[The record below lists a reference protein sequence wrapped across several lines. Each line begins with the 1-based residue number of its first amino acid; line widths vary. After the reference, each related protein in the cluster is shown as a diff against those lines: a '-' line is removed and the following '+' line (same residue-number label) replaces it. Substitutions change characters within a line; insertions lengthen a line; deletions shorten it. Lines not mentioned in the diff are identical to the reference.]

1 MFRRRVVGL
10 LLSAI
15 LALPVLAGCVGSSSG
30 DATIAW
36 TTVEPTIPPTNALDA
51 APEGLGGAT
60 GPLPTTAADLATPD
74 APAATLLSPQEL
86 VRYQPNELGMVPIL
100 EYHVITTN
108 PAEEAQFVRT
118 ADDFRADLEWLYA
131 NDFYVVPLSDV
142 VNNTISAPAGKHP
155 VALTFDDGTSS
166 HFSYLEDKKGEIVL
180 DEHGEPVI
188 DPDCAVGILEAFYA
202 EHPDFGGGAHFA
214 PLIYNAFAYPDTEQD
229 DLFDQ
234 KVLWMVEHGY
244 EIGNHTWQHT
254 DLTDI
259 SDEEFMMTVAKPQIY
274 MNELLG
280 DHPGNASH
288 ILTLPYGSSPDRDLH
303 PAQRQMMMDGFAYE
317 GHQIDI
323 SGALL
328 VGADPAPS
336 PASTE
341 WHKLWIPRIQMFDES
356 VDFWFGMIERGE
368 IIVYTSDGNP
378 ETIAVPDPQHPA
390 LDGTLNQE
398 ALQADGVSVLHYRVD
413 DGQIVAHGAIIES
426 ALVPPIRTGGH
437 AMRGVTYTL

>member
-1 MFRRRVVGL
+1 
-10 LLSAI
+10 
-15 LALPVLAGCVGSSSG
+15 
-30 DATIAW
+30 
-36 TTVEPTIPPTNALDA
+36 
-51 APEGLGGAT
+51 
-60 GPLPTTAADLATPD
+60 
-74 APAATLLSPQEL
+74 
-86 VRYQPNELGMVPIL
+86 
-100 EYHVITTN
+100 
-108 PAEEAQFVRT
+108 
-118 ADDFRADLEWLYA
+118 
-131 NDFYVVPLSDV
+131 
-142 VNNTISAPAGKHP
+142 
-155 VALTFDDGTSS
+155 
-166 HFSYLEDKKGEIVL
+166 
-180 DEHGEPVI
+180 
-188 DPDCAVGILEAFYA
+188 
-202 EHPDFGGGAHFA
+202 GAHFA

-413 DGQIVAHGAIIES
+413 DGQIVAHGANIEG
-426 ALVPPIRTGGH
+426 AVVPPIRTGGH
-437 AMRGVTYTL
+437 AMRGVTHALCARSDDLSITPGVGARSRMPAARRPALMPHRKIIRAAASAAPVTPPGKPAGERKIVVAETLGYCW